1 MTVFYFLVQQMMYFV
16 IPLMVV
22 ALGGMFSER
31 SGIVNIALDGTMIA
45 GAFVATVFLN
55 KTQGLW
61 SGQSQLLAALLIAG
75 LSGMI
80 FILPHAFSAVTL
92 GTSQMISGIALN
104 LIAPAMSIF
113 FARIIFDSMRIPF
126 KNTFMLTKVPVL
138 GDIPLIGRMFFQN
151 AYITTYL
158 GIIIMLVSWYVVFKT
173 RFGLRL
179 RSSGEYPQATAA
191 VGINVKHL
199 RYAGV
204 LISGFLA
211 GMGGIIFVVP
221 TSNVFTGTVA
231 GYGFLALSVLVFGQ
245 WRPHKIFYSA
255 LLFGLA
261 KSISSAYSAIPFLVS
276 LNLPSEVYKM
286 MPYVFTIFMLILTSR
301 NPQAPR
307 AAGKAYIS
315 SE

>member
-1 MTVFYFLVQQMMYFV
+1 MMYFV

-45 GAFVATVFLN
+45 GAFVATVFIN
-55 KTQGLW
+55 ITQDSL
-61 SGQSQLLAALLIAG
+61 SGQGQLFLALLVAG
-75 LSGMI
+75 ISGII
-80 FILPHAFSAVTL
+80 FILPHAFASITL
-92 GTSQMISGIALN
+92 NSSQIISGIALN
-104 LIAPAMSIF
+104 MMAPAMSIF
-113 FARIIFDSMRIPF
+113 FARIIFGNMRIPF
-126 KNTFMLTKVPVL
+126 RNTFMVNKVPLL
-138 GDIPLIGRMFFQN
+138 GDIPAIGPMFFQK

-158 GIIIMLVSWYVVFKT
+158 GIGIMLVSWYVVYKT

-179 RSSGEYPQATAA
+179 RSAGEYPQAAES
-191 VGINVKHL
+191 VGINVRKL
-199 RYAGV
+199 RYTGV
-204 LISGFLA
+204 IISGFLA

-231 GYGFLALSVLVFGQ
+231 GYGFLSLSVLVFGQ

-261 KSISSAYSAIPFLVS
+261 KSIASAYSSVPFLLA
-276 LNLPSEVYKM
+276 LNLPTEVYKM
-286 MPYVFTIFMLILTSR
+286 IPYVFTIFMLILTSR

-307 AAGKAYIS
+307 AAGKPYVS